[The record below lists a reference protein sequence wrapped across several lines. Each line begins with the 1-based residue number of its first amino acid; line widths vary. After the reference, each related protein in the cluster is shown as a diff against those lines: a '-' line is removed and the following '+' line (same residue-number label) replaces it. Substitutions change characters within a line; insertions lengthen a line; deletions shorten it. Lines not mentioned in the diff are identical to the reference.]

1 MDNANPPPH
10 DPSSTQPFRFTPG
23 WPGGAGGYG
32 PPPWGPQHPVGSAGP
47 GQPGGPGEPGGPG
60 QPGGPGRPPP
70 GSQGPRRPG
79 RPGRLLRWA
88 GGIAAVARLAAGGR
102 LAGRK
107 LAGNSAPV
115 AANSASAAALN
126 GAAGSRASLPGQ
138 RCSVAATSGPRGS
151 AGAWRC
157 RRGLLMRL
165 ARGMYG
171 QVAVRGPKGTV
182 TLAFERGTI
191 ESAVGG
197 HLVVRAVSGTT
208 WTWTLANDSVIR
220 SAGQRVSASTLTSC
234 ARRFVPGD
242 VVGAGRDA
250 RLVIVRPANA
260 GSPASSSPSAAGG

>member
-10 DPSSTQPFRFTPG
+10 DPSSTQPFRFMPG
-23 WPGGAGGYG
+23 WPGGAEGHG
-32 PPPWGPQHPVGSAGP
+32 PPPWGPQHPGGGAGP
-47 GQPGGPGEPGGPG
+47 GQPGGPG
-60 QPGGPGRPPP
+60 QPPP

-88 GGIAAVARLAAGGR
+88 GGIAAVALLAAGGT
-102 LAGRK
+102 LAGLK

-126 GAAGSRASLPGQ
+126 GAASSRASLPGQ

-151 AGAWRC
+151 ASAWRC

-208 WTWTLANDSVIR
+208 WTWTLASDSVIR
-220 SAGQRVSASTLTSC
+220 SAGQRVSASTLTSG
-234 ARRFVPGD
+234 ARVFVAGE
-242 VVGAGRDA
+242 VVGAGKDA

-260 GSPASSSPSAAGG
+260 GSAASPSAAGSAA